1 MFDVVIP
8 IRSGSKEIKNKNIKK
23 FNRDNLTNLLLKK
36 IINLKD
42 INRIFILTD
51 SIDYK
56 KKIIKHKKINTEYI
70 RLKKHSAANSI
81 IYDLVN
87 HFLKWSD
94 IKKYK
99 TEKILLLQV
108 TSPLLHK
115 NEISKTISFIKQKK
129 ISSLFHVS
137 EMIEHPYEC
146 IKGFKKK
153 WSHLI
158 KNNKVN
164 RQNFDSFYFITGS
177 LWFFT
182 KKFFLKYKKFYNK
195 KSYAYKIDK
204 INFVDIDT
212 MFDFEI
218 AKKLTNLKIRN

>member
-1 MFDVVIP
+1 MFDVIIP

-51 SIDYK
+51 SIEYK

-70 RLKKHSAANSI
+70 RLKKHSADNSI
-81 IYDLVN
+81 IFDLVN
-87 HFLKWSD
+87 HFFKWSD

-137 EMIEHPYEC
+137 EMMEHPYEC

-153 WSHLI
+153 WSPII

>member
-51 SIDYK
+51 SVNYK
-56 KKIIKHKKINTEYI
+56 KRIIKHNKINLEYL
-70 RLKKHSAANSI
+70 RLKKYSEDNSK

-94 IKKYK
+94 SKNYK
-99 TEKILLLQV
+99 VEKILLLQA
-108 TSPLLHK
+108 TSPLLRK
-115 NEISKTISFIKQKK
+115 NEIEKTLSFIKKKK
-129 ISSLFHVS
+129 INSLFHVS
-137 EMIEHPYEC
+137 EMVEHPYEC

-158 KNNKVN
+158 KTNKVN
-164 RQNFDSFYFITGS
+164 RQNFDKFYFITGS

-182 KKFFLKYKKFYNK
+182 KKFFLTYKKLYNK
-195 KSYAYKIDK
+195 KSFAYKVDK

-218 AKKLTNLKIRN
+218 AKKLINLKTRN

>member
-51 SIDYK
+51 STDYK

-70 RLKKHSAANSI
+70 RLKKHSADNSI

-87 HFLKWSD
+87 HFLKWLD

-129 ISSLFHVS
+129 INSLFHVS

-153 WSHLI
+153 WSPII

>member
-51 SIDYK
+51 STNYK

-70 RLKKHSAANSI
+70 RLKKHSADNSI

-87 HFLKWSD
+87 HFFKWSD

-129 ISSLFHVS
+129 INSLFHVS

-153 WSHLI
+153 WSPII

>member
-70 RLKKHSAANSI
+70 RLKKHSADNSI

-87 HFLKWSD
+87 HFLKWLN

-129 ISSLFHVS
+129 INSLFHVS

-153 WSHLI
+153 WSPII